1 MHRNITRMTVTA
13 AASAVASIIASSTL
27 SAQAPA
33 KPQPQQQ
40 HLTGGNEGKH
50 PIGWKVRHDN
60 PHAAHGA
67 GVDTIAFVQMTPGF
81 HLTTGPAAILYH
93 PDSSASGNYTIE
105 SQIFIFPTKGRDRE
119 GYGVFFGGRDL
130 DGPAQR
136 YTYLLLRNDGK
147 FIVKQRDGD
156 KTSTLVDWTDL
167 PAIKK
172 ATDKAAPNDLR
183 IVVGASSVAFMVND
197 VEATSIPRTRLSA
210 DGVFGLRFNHAV
222 NAHVTSVTAKK

>member
-1 MHRNITRMTVTA
+1 MHRIALTLAFAV
-13 AASAVASIIASSTL
+13 VASNSIG
-27 SAQAPA
+27 AQEA
-33 KPQPQQQ
+33 KPQQQQ

-60 PHAAHGA
+60 PHAAHGGGA
-67 GVDTIAFVQMTPGF
+67 DTISFVQMTPGF

-93 PDSSASGNYTIE
+93 PDSSARGNYTLE

-119 GYGVFFGGRDL
+119 GYGIFFGGQDL
-130 DGPAQR
+130 DGAAQR
-136 YTYLLLRNDGK
+136 YTYFLLRNDGK
-147 FIVKQRDGD
+147 FIVKQRNGD
-156 KTSTLVDWTDL
+156 KTSTLVDWTEL

-172 ATDKAAPNDLR
+172 ATEKDASPNQFR
-183 IVVGASSVAFMVND
+183 VVVGASNVTFSVNG
-197 VEATSIPRTRLSA
+197 VEAASVPRSQLTV